1 MWSDTKFDILD
12 EVWNKKDETQDLTW
26 DMSDKIET
34 LDMKDEIWDEIQYE
48 KREKLRH

>member
-26 DMSDKIET
+26 DM
-34 LDMKDEIWDEIQYE
+34 KDEIWDEIQYE